1 METLNRA
8 RRAALAIAEKLAWL
22 PAALARL
29 VLGVV
34 FTSSGWGKLHNLDTV
49 TQFFTQ
55 LHLPV
60 PGFTAAFVGAT
71 ELVCGALILIGLL
84 ARIAVIPLMITVVVA
99 IITVKMED
107 LSGVK
112 DLLRTEELHYIV
124 FFIWLAIAG
133 AGALSLDE
141 WLARRLGNRAPGLA
155 PLSAQTGSER
165 RA

>member
-1 METLNRA
+1 
-8 RRAALAIAEKLAWL
+8 
-22 PAALARL
+22 
-29 VLGVV
+29 
-34 FTSSGWGKLHNLDTV
+34 
-49 TQFFTQ
+49 
-55 LHLPV
+55 
-60 PGFTAAFVGAT
+60 
-71 ELVCGALILIGLL
+71 LVCGALILIGLL
-84 ARIAVIPLMITVVVA
+84 TRIAVIPLMITMVVA
-99 IITVKMED
+99 ILTVKMED